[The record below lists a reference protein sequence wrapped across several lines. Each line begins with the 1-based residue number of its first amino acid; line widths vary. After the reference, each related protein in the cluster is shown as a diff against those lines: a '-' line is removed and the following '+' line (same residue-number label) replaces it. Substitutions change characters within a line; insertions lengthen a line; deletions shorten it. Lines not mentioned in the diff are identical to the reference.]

1 MKNTNYLVKTILV
14 LLTAGS
20 MAACSKGFQADS
32 SSSGADGTN
41 NGQTIGGGSTPLESV
56 DFDGYADG
64 GDAENSMVISLD
76 KQNMSMT
83 LSVPITIA
91 GLALDVS
98 ASIPQYPDI
107 LVYTYVD
114 SSSMKRLAVKIPLKY
129 ILRGVSFG
137 NPQSFPNGLP
147 IPFIGGEL
155 PSTSLVINTNSQSKL
170 YLYIG
175 SGAVALYVSH
185 PSIPNYI
192 TAYYN
197 IRNKSRT
204 KVIGAVGIS
213 AKTALADGGFVVSTK
228 IPAEL
233 AKILDNY
240 LGSL

>member
-1 MKNTNYLVKTILV
+1 MKNSNYLVKTLLV
-14 LLTAGS
+14 ILTAGS
-20 MAACSKGFQADS
+20 MAACSKGFQTDS
-32 SSSGADGTN
+32 SSSGGSTN
-41 NGQTIGGGSTPLESV
+41 NGQSVGGSTPLESV

-64 GDAENSMVISLD
+64 GDAENSMVMSLD

-83 LSVPITIA
+83 LSVPITIT
-91 GLALDVS
+91 GLDLDVS

-107 LVYTYVD
+107 LVYSYAD
-114 SSSMKRLAVKIPLKY
+114 ASGMKRLAVKIPLKY

-137 NPQSFPNGLP
+137 NPQTLPNGLP

-155 PSTSLVINTNSQSKL
+155 PSTSLVINTKSQSKL

-185 PSIPNYI
+185 PSIPSYI

-213 AKTALADGGFVVSTK
+213 AKTALSDGGFVVSTK

-233 AKILDNY
+233 AKVLDDY